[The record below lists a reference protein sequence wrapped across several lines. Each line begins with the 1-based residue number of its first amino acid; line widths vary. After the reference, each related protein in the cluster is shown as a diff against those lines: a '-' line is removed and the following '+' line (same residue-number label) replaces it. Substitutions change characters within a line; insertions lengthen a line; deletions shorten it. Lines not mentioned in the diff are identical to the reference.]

1 MKKSLLVV
9 LMAMV
14 LSACGSSDGN
24 SAAWWKKKAGDNPN
38 NTGDEF
44 IPNLNKKAMDEVD
57 PKYVEMVKNLK
68 IIKIHDGEEE
78 QNLSLADLPEG
89 VKPVELPHSDG
100 KPSKLKVINLP
111 YSTWGWKLVGN
122 VKADEDGFI
131 LPPQSVND
139 GGAGIFGDG
148 TILSTSRDMI
158 PDKGT
163 AVYEGYSAGVATA
176 GRLRLDVDFSE
187 KVASGKVYERKM
199 NTGKTL
205 ADIQLGKAVF
215 VSGEG
220 KTGFVGDATYNARKM
235 EYAGT
240 FVGPNAEE
248 VVGYIGKSAK
258 FIPGFSVAE
267 PGEGV
272 SSEPEAPHAS
282 IPQPN
287 EPAKPIE
294 QPVQARYDRVY
305 EVFGGKRGEV
315 KP

>member
-38 NTGDEF
+38 NKGDEF
-44 IPNLNKKAMDEVD
+44 IPNPNKHAMDEVD

-122 VKADEDGFI
+122 VKVDEDGFI

-139 GGAGIFGDG
+139 GGANFVEMLLP
-148 TILSTSRDMI
+148 TANNQL

-215 VSGEG
+215 VSDEG

-235 EYAGT
+235 EYAGA

-248 VVGYIGKSAK
+248 VVGYIGKSVA
-258 FIPGFSVAE
+258 FIPGSSVE
-267 PGEGV
+267 ELGEGV

-294 QPVQARYDRVY
+294 QPEQERHDTY
-305 EVFGGKRGEV
+305 EMFGGKRGEV